1 MALGRDDLFLLYLLE
16 EEEECVLLTRK
27 MNRAKPHELYS
38 TREHEGFQNILIKRH
53 LMNDQSLF
61 RKFFRLNIAQFNF
74 ILSIIKDDISSQS
87 CGRVKVP
94 ISPDEKL
101 GVTLR

>member
-1 MALGRDDLFLLYLLE
+1 MYN
-16 EEEECVLLTRK
+16 CILLTRK

-87 CGRVKVP
+87 CGRVKVS
-94 ISPDEKL
+94 ITADEKL
-101 GVTLR
+101 VK

>member
-1 MALGRDDLFLLYLLE
+1 
-16 EEEECVLLTRK
+16 
-27 MNRAKPHELYS
+27 
-38 TREHEGFQNILIKRH
+38 
-53 LMNDQSLF
+53 MNDQSLF